1 MAHET
6 SNPERQAK
14 PFTRDW
20 TSDSVFRNLL
30 SLSWP
35 IVISYG
41 LNTLGPTID
50 MIWVGKL
57 GAASIAGV
65 GVSGMAVYVINSARL
80 GLTTGVRAMVA
91 RFVGAGDVASANHVA
106 QQGFVISAVFSALL
120 AAVGMLLAE
129 PLLRVMGV
137 EADVV
142 TEGAAYM
149 RIMLVGSAAMSFRM
163 LTDTIMQASGDTIVP
178 MRIAI
183 GFRLLHV
190 ALAPALIFGWW
201 IVPRLGVSGA
211 AVTNVFSQSLGAMLG
226 LWVLFSG
233 RSHLKLTFRHFRLDL
248 RIIWRLLKIGI
259 PASVMMAQDS
269 TTYFL
274 LTWFMV
280 PFGTLAVAAHTVI
293 LRIEMVLFMP
303 AWGLGMAAG
312 VMVGQN
318 LGARLPQRAARSGWL
333 ATGLAETVTLVLSAV
348 LFLWPEAILGVFAS
362 DPELVAVA
370 SVYLRI
376 AVVGFAFL
384 AIIAV
389 IMQSLSGAGDTVPLM
404 VVGIVMGWL
413 VQLPLALFLP
423 RMTEMGEFGVRWAMV
438 IGLGVGAIAYLLYF
452 RTGRWK
458 RKRI

>member
-1 MAHET
+1 MTQET
-6 SNPERQAK
+6 SDPERHAG
-14 PFTRDW
+14 PFARDW
-20 TSDSVFRNLL
+20 TSGSVFRNLL
-30 SLSWP
+30 RLSWP

-91 RFVGAGDVASANHVA
+91 RFVGGGDVASANHVA

-120 AAVGMLLAE
+120 AAMGMLFAE

-137 EADVV
+137 EAEVV

-183 GFRLLHV
+183 GFRIFHV
-190 ALAPALIFGWW
+190 ALAPVLIFGWW
-201 IVPRLGVSGA
+201 IVPSLGVSGA
-211 AVTNVFSQSLGAMLG
+211 AVTNVLSQSLGAVLG

-233 RSHLKLTFRHFRLDL
+233 RSRLKLTFRHLRLDL

-312 VMVGQN
+312 VLVGQN

-348 LFLWPEAILGVFAS
+348 LFLWPEAVLGVFSS

-376 AVVGFAFL
+376 AVVGFVFL
-384 AIIAV
+384 AVIAV

-413 VQLPLALFLP
+413 VQLPLAFLLS

-438 IGLGVGAIAYLLYF
+438 IGLGVGSIAYLLYF
-452 RTGRWK
+452 RAGRWK
-458 RKRI
+458 RKSI

>member
-1 MAHET
+1 MEEEMDGPGRRAT
-6 SNPERQAK
+6 
-14 PFTRDW
+14 PFSQDW
-20 TSDSVFRNLL
+20 TSGSIPRNLL

-65 GVSGMAVYVINSARL
+65 GVSGMAIYVINSMRL
-80 GLTTGVRAMVA
+80 GLTTGVRAMVS
-91 RFVGAGDVASANHVA
+91 RFVGAGDVDSANHVA

-120 AAVGMLLAE
+120 AAAGMLLAE
-129 PLLRVMGV
+129 PLLTVMGV

-142 TEGAAYM
+142 AEGAAYM

-163 LTDTIMQASGDTIVP
+163 LSDTIMQASGDTIVP

-183 GFRLLHV
+183 GFRVLHV

-201 IVPRLGVSGA
+201 VFPSLGVRGA
-211 AVTNVFSQSLGAMLG
+211 AVTNVFSQSLGAALG
-226 LWVLFSG
+226 LWVLFAG
-233 RSHLKLTFRHFRLDL
+233 RSRLRLTFRHFRLDP

-259 PASVMMAQDS
+259 PASVMMTQDS
-269 TTYFL
+269 ITYFL
-274 LTWFMV
+274 LTWFMI
-280 PFGTLAVAAHTVI
+280 PFGTLAVAAHAVV

-303 AWGLGMAAG
+303 SWGLGMAAG
-312 VMVGQN
+312 ILVGQN
-318 LGARLPQRAARSGWL
+318 LGARLPHRAARSGWL
-333 ATGLAETVTLVLSAV
+333 ATGLAEVVTVVLSAV
-348 LFLWPEAILGVFAS
+348 LFIWAEAVVGVFTS
-362 DPELVAVA
+362 DSELIPVA

-376 AVVGFAFL
+376 AVVGFVLL
-384 AIIAV
+384 AVMAV

-413 VQLPLALFLP
+413 VQLPLAYFLP
-423 RMTEMGEFGVRWAMV
+423 RVTDMGELGVRWAMV
-438 IGLGVGAIAYLLYF
+438 IGLAVGAIAYLAYF
-452 RTGRWK
+452 RSGRWQ
-458 RKRI
+458 RKRV